1 MNFDELVEKLDIYEV
16 DKEDYESYLYRL
28 PKNEIMKT
36 TPREGYVFYKD
47 SLTQQYICGTLS
59 EDIMGMKCTRFFIF
73 EFLPEERLG
82 KELVIKE
89 IIIGED
95 EYKELLEKLAN
106 GKNFDITCEG

>member
-36 TPREGYVFYKD
+36 TPRERYVFYKD

-95 EYKELLEKLAN
+95 EYKELLEKLTN
-106 GKNFDITCEG
+106 GKNFDTTCEG

>member
-1 MNFDELVEKLDIYEV
+1 MNFDELVEKLNIYEV

-36 TPREGYVFYKD
+36 TPREGYIFYKD

-82 KELVIKE
+82 DELVIKE

-95 EYKELLEKLAN
+95 EYKKLIGRLTDGEN
-106 GKNFDITCEG
+106 SNSTCES